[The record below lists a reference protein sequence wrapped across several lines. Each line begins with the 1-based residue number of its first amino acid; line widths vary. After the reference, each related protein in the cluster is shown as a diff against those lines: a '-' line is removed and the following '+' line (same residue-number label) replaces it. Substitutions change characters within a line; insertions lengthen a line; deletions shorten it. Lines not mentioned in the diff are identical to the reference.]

1 MTLKIYLLLI
11 LFFIC
16 LPINAQEIAS
26 NSENGNGWISWK
38 KRGVVSTVYD
48 NKSFD
53 SIIKEI
59 CRQSNVT
66 IPITLDDTFEKSKI
80 IGAVNNKSFWESIT
94 YLAEITD
101 ADYFVIGVNDTY
113 YIHFK
118 NNELR
123 LNNTRVFMVN
133 EPFCYELSRMNS
145 SFKPDIYKD
154 SWRLRVTTL
163 PLEGYCSVLGV
174 STFDSISNKQ
184 RKCDLVLT
192 NNLSGD
198 IVKTNHGTRDFFFR
212 IPDDMEINPFICKVD
227 LLETEILEWRL
238 VNIPI
243 KDNSQVSVDGIIIR
257 IDNIIIANEEVNFS
271 YSISLKLDIP
281 QDNLDKRKEYTQK
294 RMKGIELTTSE
305 ESWIKEFNMKYPVIK
320 IEDHNICNQQGSILQ
335 VGAMISTEYSEQLDF
350 QKIIGKVRFNSK
362 NNISQENINY
372 LSLKIAKNILRDK
385 NITITSKG
393 VGIQNK
399 E

>member
-1 MTLKIYLLLI
+1 MALKIYFLLI
-11 LFFIC
+11 LFFMC

-26 NSENGNGWISWK
+26 NIENGDDWYSWN
-38 KRGVVSTVYD
+38 KRGTVSTLYN

-80 IGAVNNKSFWESIT
+80 IGVVNNKSFWESIT
-94 YLAEITD
+94 HLAEITD
-101 ADYFVIGVNDTY
+101 ADFFVIGVNDTY

-118 NNELR
+118 NNKLR

-145 SFKPDIYKD
+145 SIKPDIYKD

-163 PLEGYCSVLGV
+163 PFEGYCSVLGV

-184 RKCDLVLT
+184 NKCDLVLT
-192 NNLSGD
+192 NNFSGD

-212 IPDDMEINPFICKVD
+212 ITDDMENNPFICKVE

-243 KDNSQVSVDGIIIR
+243 KENSQVSIDGIIIR
-257 IDNIIIANEEVNFS
+257 IDNILNANEEVNIS
-271 YSISLKLDIP
+271 YSISWNLNIP
-281 QDNLDKRKEYTQK
+281 QDNLDKRKELTQK

-305 ESWIKEFNMKYPVIK
+305 ESWINEFNMKYPVIK
-320 IEDHNICNQQGSILQ
+320 IEDYNICNQQGSILQ
-335 VGAMISTEYSEQLDF
+335 VGAIISTEYLEQLEF

-372 LSLKIAKNILRDK
+372 LSLKIAKNILRNK
-385 NITITSKG
+385 NITIKSKG
-393 VGIQNK
+393 VGIR
-399 E
+399 